1 MPNNITDTYY
11 FETREP
17 LQFKFIKYFEWK
29 TQEAGYLVPGIGTGQ
44 MSMLVRIIRTL
55 TSDII
60 IATVSD
66 YLANLKTT
74 RPNWWDILNRLE
86 KNPVIPLPPEERKW
100 RSFVLQATREITYED
115 IAPEECDKATQMQ
128 IEERAY
134 ELKELECGEK

>member
-1 MPNNITDTYY
+1 MTDKKPITDTYY

-17 LQFKFIKYFEWK
+17 LQFKFLKYFEWK

-55 TSDII
+55 NADVI
-60 IATVSD
+60 IATVGD

-86 KNPVIPLPPEERKW
+86 KNPVIPLPPKKRTW
-100 RSFVLQATREITYED
+100 RSLVLQATREITNQD
-115 IAPEECDKATQMQ
+115 KTPEECDGYTRLKIQK
-128 IEERAY
+128 RAY
-134 ELKELECGEK
+134 EIKEKDTK